1 MTADPK
7 HDRATEASSEDRLLA
22 RIRRSLSV
30 SRKKSSSLRLAIG
43 DDAALLRPRRGGETV
58 LTCDWFLQGTHF
70 LLDRH
75 PPDAVGWK
83 CLARA
88 ASDLAAMGAE
98 PRCFLLSMALPA
110 QATGSWLSEF
120 LRGLQAASRKLECPA
135 AGGDTTRH
143 AKVLINVTVIGE
155 CRRGSAVLRNGAKP
169 GDAVFVSGRLG
180 EAEYGLRLIR
190 SGRGRINAR
199 DARLR
204 KHLYPQ
210 PRLAI
215 GSWLAQQRL
224 ATAMMD
230 LSDGLSA
237 DLPRLCEASGVGAR
251 IIARRIP
258 GPRLSGL
265 QARES
270 DRLALVLDGGDDY
283 ELLFTVS
290 RHRISQI
297 PPRIGRIS
305 LTPIGQVVAARGI
318 LTDTG
323 ERQETPLARRG
334 WDPFRGSFR

>member
-7 HDRATEASSEDRLLA
+7 HDRASEASSEDHLLA

-75 PPDAVGWK
+75 PPDSVGWK

-110 QATGSWLSEF
+110 EATGSWLSEF

-143 AKVLINVTVIGE
+143 EKVLINVTVIGE
-155 CRRGSAVLRNGAKP
+155 CRRGNAVLRNGAKP

-180 EAEYGLRLIR
+180 QAEYGLRLMR
-190 SGRGRINAR
+190 SGRGRINPR

-215 GSWLAQQRL
+215 GTWLAQQRL

-251 IIARRIP
+251 VEAKRIP
-258 GPRLSGL
+258 AVKLSL
-265 QARES
+265 LDAKKY
-270 DRLALVLDGGDDY
+270 DALDLALHGGDDY
-283 ELLFTVS
+283 ELIFTVD
-290 RHRISQI
+290 REDIRRI
-297 PPRIGRIS
+297 PRSIAGTPLILIGEVLNDRRIC
-305 LTPIGQVVAARGI
+305 LANQDGAEA
-318 LTDTG
+318 
-323 ERQETPLARRG
+323 PLARKG
-334 WDPFRGSFR
+334 WDPFRK